1 MKKYSPKIN
10 QILEKGKKCK
20 EQLSTVGPRGPKGN
34 IGPTGPAGPTGPS
47 GQSETITIR
56 NTTTTNPGSEAK
68 VIDTYVNQNHILDF
82 EIPKGDIG
90 PTGPTGPNP
99 RSFYAYKFSD
109 VGNTINLTETISERI
124 ELNRTSFSDG
134 INTNE
139 EDVMVITTTG
149 IYKIEYFFS
158 GSSTVETALTVFV
171 GNTNE
176 AIDGSEIS
184 KDVIINTDTD
194 FHGNVLARL
203 EENDVVSLNIV
214 AKKDTIITPAP
225 DTNAYLLINRIA

>member
-1 MKKYSPKIN
+1 MKKYSSKIN
-10 QILEKGKKCK
+10 QILEQGKKCK
-20 EQLSTVGPRGPKGN
+20 EHLNPIGQRGPKGD
-34 IGPTGPAGPTGPS
+34 IGPTGPTGPAGAN
-47 GQSETITIR
+47 GQSETLTIR
-56 NTTTTNPGSEAK
+56 NTTTTNSGSNAK
-68 VIDTYVNQNHILDF
+68 VIDTYINKNHILDF

-99 RSFYAYKFSD
+99 RSFYAHKFSD
-109 VGNTINLTETISERI
+109 VGNTINLTEAISERI
-124 ELNRTSFSDG
+124 ELNRTNFSDG

-139 EDVMVITTTG
+139 EDIMIINTTG

-171 GNTNE
+171 GNTDE

-184 KDVIINTDTD
+184 KDVTINTDTD
-194 FHGNVLARL
+194 FHGTLLARL

-214 AKKDTIITPAP
+214 AKKDTVVTPAP